1 MKKLDYIITRDYDL
15 GVKIEDS
22 ALSDPRRS
30 STGIFHVDVTFH
42 PRDTQDPEVKKVIEL
57 TFRDVDYNAVVLGN
71 EAEFIA
77 ALKGALVA
85 KHSGVIFVHFELR
98 KGSVIATFDMITSS
112 SNVTNVINELA
123 DQVTSG
129 GGLSVSFNGNVYT
142 TDKMKTDDKIYQA
155 NSDDDDD
162 SIVVSKKISNLK
174 YFNKHGL
181 SEGGEGEDFAW
192 GPKLGLQNG
201 DTKERKQCSWEKGPT
216 TDFSQWPI
224 FLCKIMPIYF
234 LAVMTSFAKS
244 TFLPS

>member
-181 SEGGEGEDFAW
+181 SEGGEGEDFAS
-192 GPKLGLQNG
+192 GPKLGSKMKIQRRENSAHGRRAPQLIFPSG
-201 DTKERKQCSWEKGPT
+201 LY
-216 TDFSQWPI
+216 FS
-224 FLCKIMPIYF
+224 
-234 LAVMTSFAKS
+234 AKS
-244 TFLPS
+244 CRYISSQ